1 MVEPSFQMEKD
12 LWANEASVSPRP
24 PPTGQVET
32 IWGSP
37 LSPQMGTEPRGYTDH
52 LSVTI
57 LDGSVGSGNYN
68 KVISSGSSAEAS
80 GIPEFQIA
88 HSPPWIISV
97 SFQSTA
103 CVELQQQCVVGAGD
117 VLSESAFLGT
127 TGPALLSDG
136 RALGMCGRQLPKGSQ
151 ILLRN

>member
-12 LWANEASVSPRP
+12 RWANEASVSPRP

-37 LSPQMGTEPRGYTDH
+37 LRPQMGTEPRGYTDH
-52 LSVTI
+52 LSVAI
-57 LDGSVGSGNYN
+57 LDRNAGSGNYN

-88 HSPPWIISV
+88 HSPPPWIISV

-103 CVELQQQCVVGAGD
+103 RVEPPTAVRCG
-117 VLSESAFLGT
+117 
-127 TGPALLSDG
+127 G
-136 RALGMCGRQLPKGSQ
+136 RGRPL
-151 ILLRN
+151 